1 MSYPNAVDLYAE
13 AKKPP
18 ARSGASGRSSRSA
31 KCQLVQVQ
39 PKSVE
44 EITRIL
50 TDLARFPSPV
60 RPVGSGSSVTR
71 CAQTAV
77 GTLID
82 LSQLDRVIALTA
94 DTVTVQAGIRLQD
107 LAQYL
112 ADEGMELLNGCV
124 DMNRTVGGAVSSA
137 TLGGP
142 IPGDGSQLASSVL
155 QITLIN
161 GLGRKVV
168 VNEKLPDLLA
178 LTRMSYGLFGVI
190 YMVKLRVRPI
200 RAYTVRT
207 TKIDFAEFG
216 KIIPTLMK
224 ARVSVKASLMPFRDR
239 VFVEMRHPD
248 EGGQKAYS
256 LPWKLR
262 DWTANKA
269 LPAVVKSVAKVVPIK
284 KLRDPLIDSFTE
296 ATHVLNN
303 SLAVTGSNAVEQTG
317 RFRMLKPDQP
327 ISQSTWFFPVRN
339 LPALIDA
346 YRKFSIDH
354 YKKMNFRCDLPAEIW
369 RMDMDQY
376 SLLSPSF
383 NESMYALNLR
393 TADLSGWDDF
403 LLEFFDVA
411 TQLEGVPV
419 FNKTRGLQPGYAT
432 KVYGDRLQRFG
443 DIRRRL
449 DPGNRLL
456 NQYFAEHFSE

>member
-1 MSYPNAVDLYAE
+1 MPHPNTVDLYAE
-13 AKKPP
+13 AKKP
-18 ARSGASGRSSRSA
+18 STRSA
-31 KCQLVQVQ
+31 KPGKRQLIKVQ

-44 EITRIL
+44 EIATIL
-50 TDLARFPSPV
+50 TDSDRFPSPV

-71 CAQTAV
+71 CAQTAT
-77 GTLID
+77 GTLMD
-82 LSQLDRVIALTA
+82 LSQLDRVIVLTA

-112 ADEGMELLNGCV
+112 ADEGMELLCGCV
-124 DMNRTVGGAVSSA
+124 DLNRTVGGAVSSA

-142 IPGDGSQLASSVL
+142 IPGDGGQMASSVL
-155 QITLIN
+155 QITLVN

-168 VNEKLPDLLA
+168 INEKLPDLLTLA
-178 LTRMSYGLFGVI
+178 RMSYGLFGVV
-190 YMVKLRVRPI
+190 YLVKLRIRPI
-200 RAYTVRT
+200 RSYTIRT
-207 TKIDFAEFG
+207 TKLDFAEFG
-216 KIIPTLMK
+216 KIIPTLMESR
-224 ARVSVKASLMPFRDR
+224 ASVKASLMPFRDR
-239 VFVEMRHPD
+239 VFVELRYPD
-248 EGGQKAYS
+248 EEGKKTSS

-269 LPAVVKSVAKVVPIK
+269 LPAVVKSVGKVMPVK
-284 KLRDPLIDSFTE
+284 KLRGPLIDGFTE
-296 ATHVLNN
+296 ATHILN
-303 SLAVTGSNAVEQTG
+303 SSFAVSGSNAAEQTG

-327 ISQSTWFFPVRN
+327 VSQSTWFFPVRN

-346 YRKFSIDH
+346 YRKFSMGH
-354 YKKMNFRCDLPAEIW
+354 YKKMHFRCDLPAEMW
-369 RMDMDQY
+369 RVDLDQY

-393 TADLSGWDDF
+393 TADLNGWDDF
-403 LLEFFDVA
+403 LLEFFDLA
-411 TQLEGVPV
+411 THFEGVPV
-419 FNKTRGLQPGYAT
+419 FNKTRGLQPGYAA

-456 NQYFAEHFSE
+456 NQYFAEHFSI